1 MPYVHGGKLV
11 ARALKRLGV
20 THIFTLC
27 GGHVQAIYDGCLDE
41 DIRVVDVRH
50 EQTAAHA
57 ADAWARLTGIP
68 GVAVVTAGPGVTDA
82 VTAVA
87 TAYRAQVPMVLIGG
101 QAPLTHLDMGALQEM
116 DHLSLLRP
124 ITKAAW
130 RVHETRRLP
139 EYMFRAFQV
148 AAGGVPGPVY
158 VEMPL
163 DVLFN
168 QIDDSLA
175 VWGAW
180 KPVRLAP
187 DPDAI
192 AQAAELL
199 RQAHRPVLVVGSQW
213 WWSSAREGLRELVEG
228 TGLPVYVN
236 GMARGALGVEHP
248 SLFHLSRSRALS
260 TADVVVLAGAPL
272 DFRLQ
277 YGQKLADRVQ
287 LVQIDL
293 DAGAIGQ
300 NRTPEVAIVG
310 DIGQA
315 LRQLARKLEGFRVSG
330 AWIDTLREAEA
341 RAREHLEPEIA
352 SAQSPVNPL
361 RVAAELDR
369 MLTERTILVMDGGD
383 FVGAA
388 ARVLRPRGPGLWLDP
403 GPLGTLGAGP
413 GYAMAARLARPD
425 HEVII
430 LYGDGSFGLHA
441 MEFEAMV
448 RQRIKVIGIIGND
461 AAWTQIL
468 RGQVAMYGPQR
479 VVATRLAEVRYERL
493 VEALGGWGLYVER
506 PEELRPALERALG
519 EERPGVINVRIGA
532 TQARAESISF

>member
-213 WWSSAREGLRELVEG
+213 W
-228 TGLPVYVN
+228 
-236 GMARGALGVEHP
+236 
-248 SLFHLSRSRALS
+248 
-260 TADVVVLAGAPL
+260 
-272 DFRLQ
+272 
-277 YGQKLADRVQ
+277 
-287 LVQIDL
+287 
-293 DAGAIGQ
+293 
-300 NRTPEVAIVG
+300 
-310 DIGQA
+310 
-315 LRQLARKLEGFRVSG
+315 
-330 AWIDTLREAEA
+330 
-341 RAREHLEPEIA
+341 
-352 SAQSPVNPL
+352 
-361 RVAAELDR
+361 
-369 MLTERTILVMDGGD
+369 
-383 FVGAA
+383 
-388 ARVLRPRGPGLWLDP
+388 
-403 GPLGTLGAGP
+403 
-413 GYAMAARLARPD
+413 
-425 HEVII
+425 
-430 LYGDGSFGLHA
+430 
-441 MEFEAMV
+441 
-448 RQRIKVIGIIGND
+448 
-461 AAWTQIL
+461 
-468 RGQVAMYGPQR
+468 
-479 VVATRLAEVRYERL
+479 
-493 VEALGGWGLYVER
+493 
-506 PEELRPALERALG
+506 
-519 EERPGVINVRIGA
+519 
-532 TQARAESISF
+532 